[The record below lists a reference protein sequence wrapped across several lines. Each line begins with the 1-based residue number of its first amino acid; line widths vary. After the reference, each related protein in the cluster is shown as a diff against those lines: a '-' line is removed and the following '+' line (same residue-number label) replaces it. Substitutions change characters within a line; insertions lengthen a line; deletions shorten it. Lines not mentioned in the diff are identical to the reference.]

1 MHSTFPEFVNEPSHI
16 HVARPQAGRRIPASD
31 LEAAADE
38 TAPESP
44 RHEAS
49 GPIPP
54 YVEPRVPMSGPHN
67 GRSAAGGVCDAAG
80 ESLALSDGRRLRVRP
95 VRPDDAQQLVA
106 LFNRLSRESVRRR
119 FFAAKHADPRQ
130 AAYFAGVDQLDRVAL
145 AAVTD
150 SPVPEEEAIVA
161 VARYDRTTADRAEV
175 SVLVEDPY
183 QGRGIGRGLFHR
195 LLKVGR
201 ARGIRAFEAVVQ
213 ADNTRALRL
222 LLSSGYGIVV
232 NREGDLLHGILAL
245 EPGPAGYHS
254 PTAE

>member
-1 MHSTFPEFVNEPSHI
+1 MHPTFPEFVSDSSH
-16 HVARPQAGRRIPASD
+16 VNVTRPQVGKRVHTLVPSS
-31 LEAAADE
+31 E
-38 TAPESP
+38 TTPESP
-44 RHEAS
+44 CHVATGQVPPFAERS
-49 GPIPP
+49 GPGPG
-54 YVEPRVPMSGPHN
+54 PRRGLSTD
-67 GRSAAGGVCDAAG
+67 GGACDTAG
-80 ESLALSDGRRLRVRP
+80 ESLSLSNGQRLRVRP
-95 VRPDDAQQLVA
+95 VRPDDAHKLIA
-106 LFNRLSRESVRRR
+106 LFDRLSFETVRQR
-119 FFAAKHADPRQ
+119 FFAVKRADSRE